1 MMMLK
6 MITMIDVEVYAMKS
20 PHLGP
25 LMLLLLLLL
34 LLMTRIVK
42 LVELMSYRTCLWL
55 MVIPKD
61 HAVTMKRRQQLMGD
75 GQERSTFLLVLRTI
89 LGGVN
94 EGDSVD
100 VDANR

>member
-1 MMMLK
+1 
-6 MITMIDVEVYAMKS
+6 
-20 PHLGP
+20 
-25 LMLLLLLLL
+25 
-34 LLMTRIVK
+34 
-42 LVELMSYRTCLWL
+42 
-55 MVIPKD
+55 
-61 HAVTMKRRQQLMGD
+61 MGD